1 MRIRWYTAY
10 LRQIFMPEL
19 TEKDIVEHFEDTKW
33 RMNNLYHIRDSSG
46 RKILFKMNKVQEY
59 LFENLWYR
67 NVVPK
72 ARKLG
77 ISTFFSLL
85 NLDRVLFS
93 ENKTAGIVAHRQ
105 EDMKKLFRNTILF
118 AVENMHPWMADYV
131 GKPDV
136 ATANELS
143 FNNGGNIFVS
153 LTTRGNTPQFLHV
166 SELGYISKHA
176 PDKAAEIVSGAINSV
191 SIGAGNMVSIES
203 TADNGRNGPFY
214 DICMA
219 AEKLRV
225 TGTPLTEL
233 DWKIFFFGWFLDSQY
248 ELHNAGHVVIT
259 SEFEEYFKQL
269 EKQHGI
275 KLSDAKKRWYIKS
288 KETNGSEMF
297 VQFPSTLDEAFSVSL
312 EGSYYGKEVNAVY
325 AENRVAFFP
334 IDPLFPVD
342 TAWDLG
348 MNDSMAI
355 EFFQSIGPEIR
366 FVDHYEGTGLGLEH
380 YSKILKEKGYRYGKH
395 ILPHDIQVRELG
407 TGVSR
412 LQILWELGIRDTIV
426 APKTYISDGI
436 EKVRLL
442 FRRFRFDKQKAGVV
456 LDALQT
462 YRKTWDEAKGVWSDA
477 PFHGPESHIADAVR
491 TMAVVWSENF
501 SSAEVDEWGDPVKPE
516 EKIESFFDGS

>member
-1 MRIRWYTAY
+1 MEDK
-10 LRQIFMPEL
+10 LS
-19 TEKDIVEHFEDTKW
+19 EKEIIEHFNDRKW
-33 RMNNLYHIRDSSG
+33 RLNNLYFIRDSSG
-46 RKILFKMNKVQEY
+46 RKVLFKMNPVQEY
-59 LFENLWYR
+59 LHDNLWYR

-85 NLDRVLFS
+85 NLDQVLFS

-118 AVENMHPWMADYV
+118 AVENLHPWMKSYI
-131 GKPDV
+131 GKPDI

-191 SIGAGNMVSIES
+191 SIGAGNVVSVES

-225 TGTPLTEL
+225 TNTPLTEL
-233 DWKIFFFGWFLDSQY
+233 DWKIFFFGWWKDPQY
-248 ELHNAGHVVIT
+248 QLRDAEHVLIPADMK
-259 SEFEEYFKQL
+259 EYFAQL
-269 EKQHGI
+269 EKQRGI
-275 KLSDAKKRWYIKS
+275 TLSDPQKKWYIKS
-288 KETNGSEMF
+288 KETNREEMF

-312 EGSYYGKEVNAVY
+312 EGSYYGKDINEVY
-325 AENRVAFFP
+325 GSNRLGFFP
-334 IDPLFPVD
+334 IDPMYPVD

-348 MNDSMAI
+348 INDSTAI
-355 EFFQSIGPEIR
+355 AFFQSIGPEIR
-366 FVDHYEGTGLGLEH
+366 FVDFYESSGVGLEH
-380 YSKILKEKGYRYGKH
+380 YTKMLKEKGYRYGKH
-395 ILPHDIQVRELG
+395 ILPHDIQVRDLSTGETRLNYLWSLG
-407 TGVSR
+407 
-412 LQILWELGIRDTIV
+412 LKDTIV
-426 APKTYISDGI
+426 APKIFISDGI

-442 FRRFRFDKQKAGVV
+442 FRRFRFDKDKAHFI

-462 YRKTWDEAKGVWSDA
+462 YRKNWDEAKGVWSDA

-501 SSAEVDEWGDPVKPE
+501 SDSYVDEWGDPVKDGGV
-516 EKIESFFDGS
+516 KTVSFFGG